1 MLLVSSEL
9 AIAQVLLVA
18 AGLLVAIFGRLVSV
32 DAGFE
37 PDDLVAMDV
46 ALPPA
51 KYREPAQR
59 IRFHAEVLGRLEA
72 TPGVQSA
79 AMGMRAPMT
88 PAITRGVWIEGRPP
102 LRPGEIQIM
111 SFLTISEEYFTTA
124 GMRLIRGRAVS
135 PEDGARA
142 PDVIVVN
149 EAFGRRHFPGQDPI
163 GKRIGYG
170 APGSPHYW
178 RTIVGLVGDTR
189 EHLAQPAQPT
199 AYAPFRQDLEP
210 WNFASYLVRSSL
222 PVAVIG
228 EAGRRAVMASDPDQP
243 VSRLRPVEA
252 DMRATIAMQRFTTMI
267 AAMFAGIALVLAVVG
282 TFGVMSHVVRGRA
295 REIGVRIALGATQRN
310 IVVLVLGQA
319 ATVVL
324 AAILA
329 GLAAAILLGAS
340 IQTLLYEV
348 RPRDPQTMALAAF
361 VLMATALAA
370 SYAPIRRVLAR
381 NPVASLRDS

>member
-1 MLLVSSEL
+1 MLMVSSEL

-18 AGLLVAIFGRLVSV
+18 AGLLVASFGRLVSV
-32 DAGFE
+32 EPGFE
-37 PDDLVAMDV
+37 PDNLVAMDV

-59 IRFHAEVLGRLEA
+59 IRFHEEVLARLEA

-111 SFLTISEEYFTTA
+111 SFLTISEKYFTTA
-124 GMRLIRGRAVS
+124 GMPLIRGRGIT
-135 PEDGARA
+135 PDDGPRGTE
-142 PDVIVVN
+142 VVVVN
-149 EAFGRRHFPGQDPI
+149 EAFGRRYFPGQDPI

-170 APGSPHYW
+170 APGGSRYW

-189 EHLAQPAQPT
+189 EHLAQPPPPT

-222 PVAVIG
+222 PLAVIG
-228 EAGRRAVMASDPDQP
+228 EAGRQAVMASDPNQP

-295 REIGVRIALGATQRN
+295 REIGVRIALGATRHN

-319 ATVVL
+319 SKVVL
-324 AAILA
+324 AAILV
-329 GLAAAILLGAS
+329 GLGAALLLGTS
-340 IQTLLYEV
+340 IQALLYEV
-348 RPRDPQTMALAAF
+348 RPRDPQTMALAAS
-361 VLMATALAA
+361 VLLTTALAA
-370 SYAPIRRVLAR
+370 SYVPIRRVLAR